1 MDSLLPYFEH
11 ELSLFNKQSK
21 AFAKKYPKIAN
32 RLLMGHDTVDDPHIE
47 RLIQAFSLIS
57 ARINKK
63 LDDSYA
69 DFTESLLEVVYPD
82 YLKPF
87 PSVSIAQFNLGV
99 QGAAMSEAVLVP
111 KQSMFATQK

>member
-11 ELSLFNKQSK
+11 ELTLFNKQSK
-21 AFAKKYPKIAN
+21 EFAKKYPKIAN
-32 RLLMGHDTVDDPHIE
+32 RLLMAHDTVDDPHIE

-69 DFTESLLEVVYPD
+69 DFTESLLSVLYPD
-82 YLKPF
+82 YIKPF
-87 PSVSIAQFNLGV
+87 PSLVYFSNLTLLRMTFQNNNSTRG
-99 QGAAMSEAVLVP
+99 G
-111 KQSMFATQK
+111 QKRLCP